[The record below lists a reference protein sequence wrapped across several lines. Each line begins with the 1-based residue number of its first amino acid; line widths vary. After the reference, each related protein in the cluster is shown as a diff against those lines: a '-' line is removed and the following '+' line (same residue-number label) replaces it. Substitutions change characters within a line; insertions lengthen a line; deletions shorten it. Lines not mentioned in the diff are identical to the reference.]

1 MPECTNSPF
10 SEVPAVAELQRQ
22 LKDVYKLQ
30 WSDYFRV
37 IIGSFLPI
45 LGGVL
50 VFIYQFQGLCTPIV
64 LMLLGGY
71 NLGFTFYER
80 TKKREEILM
89 RHLHTL
95 IAEASARGVR
105 FDTEPSP
112 I

>member
-1 MPECTNSPF
+1 MTESTF
-10 SEVPAVAELQRQ
+10 SPAVTELQRQ

-30 WSDYFRV
+30 RSDYFRV

-45 LGGVL
+45 LFGVL
-50 VFIYQFQGLCTPIV
+50 IFIYRFNDLCLPIMV
-64 LMLLGGY
+64 ILSGGNNLGLMLHQ
-71 NLGFTFYER
+71 R

-105 FDTEPSP
+105 FDADQKC
-112 I
+112 